1 MAYRFMRRSVA
12 PWLALLLVSAA
23 SILRADDAAQ
33 AAKLFELLEL
43 KPGMAIADIG
53 AGSGEMTVLMAARLG
68 PSGKVFAT
76 DINEDRLKEIRAAA
90 AHDRLDNVVVLEGAE
105 RETNLPLG
113 CCDAIFIRHVYHHFP
128 DPGAMN
134 RSLLASLKPGGRL
147 AIIDFV
153 PRKGSELP
161 NGAPASRGGHGITS
175 DMLRDEVV
183 AAGFTAGETVDHWDG
198 SNGVYLVVFRK
209 P

>member
-1 MAYRFMRRSVA
+1 MRRNVA
-12 PWLALLLVSAA
+12 PWLALFIVGAA

-43 KPGMAIADIG
+43 KPGMAIADVG

-76 DINEDRLKEIRAAA
+76 DLNEDRLKEIRIAARIY
-90 AHDRLDNVVVLEGAE
+90 RLDSVVVLEGAE
-105 RETNLPLG
+105 RETNLPVG
-113 CCDAIFIRHVYHHFP
+113 CCDAIFIRDVYHHFP

-153 PRKGSELP
+153 PRQGSELP
-161 NGAPASRGGHGITS
+161 NGAPANRGGHGITAA
-175 DMLRDEVV
+175 MLRDEVI
-183 AAGFTAGETVDHWDG
+183 AAGFTAGETIDHWDG

>member
-1 MAYRFMRRSVA
+1 MRRSVA
-12 PWLALLLVSAA
+12 PWLALFIVGAA

-43 KPGMAIADIG
+43 KPGMAIADVG

-76 DINEDRLKEIRAAA
+76 DLNGDRLKEIRIAARIY
-90 AHDRLDNVVVLEGAE
+90 RLDNVVVLEGAE
-105 RETNLPLG
+105 RETNLPVG
-113 CCDAIFIRHVYHHFP
+113 CCDAIFIRDVYHHFP

-134 RSLLASLKPGGRL
+134 RSLLASLKTGGRL

-153 PRKGSELP
+153 PRQGSELP
-161 NGAPASRGGHGITS
+161 NGAPANRGGHGITAA
-175 DMLRDEVV
+175 MLRDEVI
-183 AAGFTAGETVDHWDG
+183 AAGFTAGETIDHWDG

>member
-1 MAYRFMRRSVA
+1 MRWNVA
-12 PWLALLLVSAA
+12 PWLALFIVGAA

-43 KPGMAIADIG
+43 KPGMAIADVG

-76 DINEDRLKEIRAAA
+76 DLNEDRLKEIRIAARIY
-90 AHDRLDNVVVLEGAE
+90 RLDSVVVLEGAE
-105 RETNLPLG
+105 RETNLPVG
-113 CCDAIFIRHVYHHFP
+113 CCDAIFIRDVYHHFP

-153 PRKGSELP
+153 PRQGSELP
-161 NGAPASRGGHGITS
+161 NGAPANRGGHGITAA
-175 DMLRDEVV
+175 MLRDEVI
-183 AAGFTAGETVDHWDG
+183 AAGFTAGETIDHWDG

>member
-1 MAYRFMRRSVA
+1 MAYRFLRRTAA
-12 PWLALLLVSAA
+12 PCLAVLLVSAA

-33 AAKLFELLEL
+33 AARLFELLEL
-43 KPGMAIADIG
+43 KPGMTIADIG
-53 AGSGEMTVLMAARLG
+53 AGSGEMTLLMAARLG
-68 PSGKVFAT
+68 PSGKIFAT

-90 AHDRLDNVVVLEGAE
+90 ARDRLDNVVVLEGAE
-105 RETNLPLG
+105 RETNLPAG
-113 CCDAIFIRHVYHHFP
+113 CCDAIFIRDVYHHFP

-153 PRKGSELP
+153 PRQGSELP
-161 NGAPASRGGHGITS
+161 AGAPANRGGHGITAG
-175 DMLRDEVV
+175 MLRDEVI
-183 AAGFTAGETVDHWDG
+183 AAGFTAGETIEHWDG

>member
-1 MAYRFMRRSVA
+1 MACRFIRRNVA
-12 PWLALLLVSAA
+12 PWLALFIVGAA

-43 KPGMAIADIG
+43 KPGMAIADVG

-76 DINEDRLKEIRAAA
+76 DLNEDRLKEIRIAARIY
-90 AHDRLDNVVVLEGAE
+90 RLDSVVVLEGAE
-105 RETNLPLG
+105 RETNLPVG
-113 CCDAIFIRHVYHHFP
+113 CCDAIFIRDVYHHFP

-153 PRKGSELP
+153 PRQGSELP
-161 NGAPASRGGHGITS
+161 NGAPANRGGHGITAA
-175 DMLRDEVV
+175 MLRDEVI
-183 AAGFTAGETVDHWDG
+183 AAGFTAGETIDHWDG

>member
-1 MAYRFMRRSVA
+1 MAYRFLRRKVA
-12 PWLALLLVSAA
+12 AWLAVLLVSAA
-23 SILRADDAAQ
+23 SNLRADDAAQ

-43 KPGMAIADIG
+43 KAGMAIADIG
-53 AGSGEMTVLMAARLG
+53 AGSGEMTVLMATRLG

-76 DINEDRLKEIRAAA
+76 DINQDRLKEIRAAA
-90 AHDRLDNVVVLEGAE
+90 AHDRLENVVALEGAE
-105 RETNLPLG
+105 RETNLPAG
-113 CCDAIFIRHVYHHFP
+113 CCDAIFIRFVYHHFP

-147 AIIDFV
+147 AIIEFV
-153 PRKGSELP
+153 PRQGSELP
-161 NGAPASRGGHGITS
+161 NGAPANRGGHGITAG
-175 DMLRDEVV
+175 MLRDEVI
-183 AAGFTAGETVDHWDG
+183 AEGLTAGETIDRWDG